1 MSNVVSP
8 PDFVTIIT
16 NIAVFVTASGA
27 TLAAIWGTV
36 RRIRS
41 AIPEEKGKG
50 EKVIG
55 GAIMDTT
62 TLLMWSE
69 SNRDVIDAIHQNTKE
84 MMELRFAVTSLKD
97 RLK

>member
-1 MSNVVSP
+1 MPNVASS

-16 NIAVFVTASGA
+16 NIAVLVAAVGT
-27 TLAAIWGTV
+27 TIAAIWGAV
-36 RRIRS
+36 RKIKS
-41 AIPEEKGKG
+41 ALPEDKAER
-50 EKVIG
+50 VIG

-69 SNRDVIDAIHQNTKE
+69 SNRDVADAMHQNTKE

-97 RLK
+97 KLK